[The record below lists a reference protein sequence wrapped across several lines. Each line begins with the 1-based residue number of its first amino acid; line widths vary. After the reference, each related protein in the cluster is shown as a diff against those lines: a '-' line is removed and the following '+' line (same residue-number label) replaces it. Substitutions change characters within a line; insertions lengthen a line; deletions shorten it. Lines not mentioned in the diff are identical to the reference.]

1 MQMIFRIGTI
11 LARPPGN
18 TGLCASQTILIY
30 RRVRWIR
37 ILATVLIA
45 VIEVQ
50 VVNRLLFILEFK
62 VQNF

>member
-1 MQMIFRIGTI
+1 MIFRIRTI

-18 TGLCASQTILIY
+18 TRLCFSLTILIY

-37 ILATVLIA
+37 ILAIVLIE

-62 VQNF
+62 VHNF